1 MFVLM
6 VGFAYIR
13 HVEASVLKLDCF
25 TKSFLS
31 ERFEDCCFILSL
43 ETFTR
48 LIPIRLRLFSNSEGS
63 NATLIT
69 GWLMNHI
76 YRNSQKCQ
84 LYIDTYWP

>member
-25 TKSFLS
+25 TKSSLS
-31 ERFEDCCFILSL
+31 ERFEDRCFILSL

-48 LIPIRLRLFSNSEGS
+48 LVPL
-63 NATLIT
+63 
-69 GWLMNHI
+69 
-76 YRNSQKCQ
+76 
-84 LYIDTYWP
+84 D